1 MWGVVATDILFG
13 IELEMTAR
21 WPCSPPSRQGKLEH
35 VKVRRCVY
43 IARVASDESQIAMVN
58 DVKVSTVVVAITHYI
73 YVGPAAC
80 GTIECPL
87 IPHIAWA
94 R

>member
-13 IELEMTAR
+13 IELEITAR

-58 DVKVSTVVVAITHYI
+58 DVKVSTVVVFMASPNM
-73 YVGPAAC
+73 VSNK
-80 GTIECPL
+80 L
-87 IPHIAWA
+87 KNQLLL
-94 R
+94 